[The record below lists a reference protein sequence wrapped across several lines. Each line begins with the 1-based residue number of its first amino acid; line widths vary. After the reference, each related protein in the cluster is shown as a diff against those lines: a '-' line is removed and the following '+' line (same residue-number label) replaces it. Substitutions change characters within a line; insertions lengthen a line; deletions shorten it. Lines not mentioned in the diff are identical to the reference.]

1 MSIMSLSL
9 NIASFSIKINVNRD
23 KNKNIETLDKV
34 IEKEKIYNDS
44 IDNIERAKAAFY
56 NMNMLQ

>member
-23 KNKNIETLDKV
+23 KNKNIETLDKI

-44 IDNIERAKAAFY
+44 IYNIEHAKAAFY

>member
-34 IEKEKIYNDS
+34 IAKEKIYNDS